1 MQLHNKYQNDGLTV
15 ITLNMDGEEKEAEVD
30 ELLRTQNINLTNLVL
45 REAMAQPALEA
56 VDSAGVLPAVN
67 LYDRQGQLRHQL
79 SGVIDRAELDGLVQA
94 LLEER

>member
-1 MQLHNKYQNDGLTV
+1 ME
-15 ITLNMDGEEKEAEVD
+15 GEEKLSEAD
-30 ELLRTQNINLTNLVL
+30 ELLQTQNINLTNLVL

-56 VDSAGVLPAVN
+56 VDSNGVLPAVN